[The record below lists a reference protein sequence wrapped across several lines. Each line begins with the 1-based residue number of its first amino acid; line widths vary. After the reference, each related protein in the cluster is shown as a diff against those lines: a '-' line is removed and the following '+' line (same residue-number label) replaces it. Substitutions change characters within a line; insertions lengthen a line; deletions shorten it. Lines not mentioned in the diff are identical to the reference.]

1 MAKTAPSPADRT
13 VTFYDPHPGIG
24 GAAVP
29 LPAIVKRIADALDG
43 QTLPLND
50 AVACIQA
57 VTRGQVFA
65 HVYDGWIQLT
75 VGSGPPQHVW
85 RVIRFR

>member
-1 MAKTAPSPADRT
+1 MENPVPFPADRK
-13 VTFYDPHPGIG
+13 VTFYEPHPGFG

-29 LPAIVKRIADALDG
+29 LPSIVKRIADALDG
-43 QTLPLND
+43 QTLPLVD

-65 HVYDGWIQLT
+65 HEYDGWIQLT